1 MATIKVGT
9 SGWSYD
15 HWDGVFYPEKLPA
28 GQRLPYYSSRLSAVE
43 IDATFYRLPSED
55 AVRHWRDEVPEGF
68 AFAAKGSR
76 FVTHFRRLAGAGEQ
90 ARAFVDR
97 LSLLGNKLEVV
108 LWQLP
113 PGLGLDTGLLDRFLA
128 ELPDGVRYAVEFRDP
143 SWLVEET
150 FSVLRA
156 HGCAHVHV
164 SSDAMPENLTV
175 TSDFVYVR
183 FHGTV
188 TYHGAYVAP
197 ALEPWLGFLDEQ
209 VALGRDGY
217 AFFNNDAEG
226 HAPRDAERLVGM
238 LGPAAYRLPASQAAP
253 SSRSSAEG

>member
-1 MATIKVGT
+1 
-9 SGWSYD
+9 
-15 HWDGVFYPEKLPA
+15 
-28 GQRLPYYSSRLSAVE
+28 
-43 IDATFYRLPSED
+43 
-55 AVRHWRDEVPEGF
+55 
-68 AFAAKGSR
+68 
-76 FVTHFRRLAGAGEQ
+76 
-90 ARAFVDR
+90 
-97 LSLLGNKLEVV
+97 

-128 ELPDGVRYAVEFRDP
+128 ELPDCVRHAVEFRHP

-183 FHGTV
+183 FHGTA

-197 ALEPWLGFLDEQ
+197 ALEPWLKFLSEQ

-226 HAPRDAERLVGM
+226 HAPRDAARLVRM
-238 LGPAAYRLPASQAAP
+238 LGSAAYRLPASEAGRTSP
-253 SSRSSAEG
+253 LSTEG